1 MMSQAEIIQSL
12 QNQLFFTTAANVF
25 VILDGASVPLLLE
38 QLERYQPEY
47 DCLYRGQLTRD
58 LAEVVPYLVRLEK
71 DSELLKWILE
81 QGYGQHWGIFAVAPV
96 NLRIL
101 RQHFRHLLTIQDPDG
116 NSFYFRFYDPRVFR
130 VYLPTCHTREKQQLF
145 GPVIRYLVE
154 DEDQD
159 QALLSF
165 SP

>member
-1 MMSQAEIIQSL
+1 MNQLEFIQSL
-12 QNQLFFTTAANVF
+12 QNQLFFTTEANVF
-25 VILDGASVPLLLE
+25 VILDGASVPLLLN
-38 QLERYQPEY
+38 QLERHQPEY
-47 DCLYRGQLTRD
+47 YCLYRGQLTRD

-71 DSELLKWILE
+71 DSEFLNWILE
-81 QGYGQHWGIFAVAPV
+81 QGYGQHWGIFAVAPA

-101 RQHFRHLLTIQDPDG
+101 RQHFRNLLTIQAPDG

-130 VYLPTCHTREKQQLF
+130 VYLPTCHAHDKIQLF

-159 QALLSF
+159 QVFLHF